1 MRNNNNSYI
10 LKEVPLFA
18 GLSADDL
25 FYIKKKS
32 RFEEFKKGQVIYK
45 EGAPPSFFYCLI
57 RGRVVVSTQD
67 SAGKQRIREYLHHGQ
82 YFGIISALTGDPHS
96 VTAKAFNDCLLLVIA
111 KKDFDELLKKVP
123 QLAVDLS
130 KTLSRRLKRKD
141 IHPKVIFESTIIAV
155 LSSYPHAGKTVY
167 ASNLAFSLNRE
178 TRKRS
183 IIVDICRHGKC
194 HRMPR
199 ILKAGKDYR
208 TANLSSRAFR
218 SEDFNA
224 QISKDRSGIDII
236 YFTYNDS
243 DELWPI
249 KIVEFLSVLVNDYHF
264 VVIDLPCRREKAI
277 LSILNQ
283 ADLIHILTS
292 PQPRDLV
299 STRSLVKKL
308 EKEFGFSVSKVKVIV
323 NESKPSKLTTE
334 EKQRWLG
341 QEVFASLPKIEPRVS
356 GRLVIENPDAEYSK
370 VIRRISRQ
378 EGNCLVGLALGVGV
392 AYGFCHIGVLKVIE
406 EERIPIDVIAGSSMG
421 AFIAGL
427 WATGKSSQEILA
439 IAKEFKEPK
448 HIWNLLDFTFPL
460 LGFIK
465 GNKLYNMFKKHL
477 GGKTF
482 YDAKIPLK
490 ILACDLKRKQSIVF
504 EKGLIIDALMA
515 SCAMPGV
522 FAPFNNK
529 GGDMFF
535 DGGVIN
541 PLPTEPL
548 FEMGVNK
555 IIAVNLTPSKD
566 DLLRQYEEIKRDFS
580 DKVEKIKRKEWFS
593 LKDYLRK
600 KLKVNILDFIFSSF
614 EIMQSEVALKEAKLA
629 DVVLHPNT
637 SGLHW
642 MELFKAEE
650 FARRGEEEARKNLD
664 KIKKLIAE

>member
-1 MRNNNNSYI
+1 MKNNNNSYI
-10 LKEVPLFA
+10 LKEIPLFN
-18 GLSADDL
+18 GLYEDDL

-32 RFEEFKKGQVIYK
+32 KFEELRKGQVIYK
-45 EGAPPSFFYCLI
+45 EGAPPSFFYCII

-67 SAGKQRIREYLHHGQ
+67 YAGKQQIREYLHRGQ
-82 YFGIISALTGDPHS
+82 YFGVISALTGEPHS
-96 VTAKAFNDCLLLVIA
+96 VTAKVFNDCLLLVIE

-123 QLAVDLS
+123 QLAIDLS

-155 LSSYPHAGKTVY
+155 LSSYPLAGKTVY
-167 ASNLAFSLNRE
+167 ASNLAFSLSRE
-178 TRKRS
+178 TRKKS
-183 IIVDICRHGKC
+183 IIVDICSQGKC
-194 HRMPR
+194 HHMPR
-199 ILKAGKDYR
+199 LLKTAKDYHP
-208 TANLSSRAFR
+208 ANLSSRTFR
-218 SEDFNA
+218 SKDFYT
-224 QISKDRSGIDII
+224 QISRNKSGIDII
-236 YFTYNDS
+236 YFTYNNN

-249 KIVEFLSVLVNDYHF
+249 KIVELLSFLVNDYHF
-264 VVIDLPCRREKAI
+264 VIIDLPSTREKAI
-277 LSILNQ
+277 YNILNQ
-283 ADLIHILTS
+283 ADLIHILTK

-308 EKEFGFSVSKVKVIV
+308 EKKFGFTVSKVKIIV
-323 NESKPSKLTTE
+323 NESKPSKLTNK
-334 EKQRWLG
+334 EKQRLLG
-341 QEVFASLPKIEPRVS
+341 QEIFASLPKIEPRVS
-356 GRLVIENPDAEYSK
+356 GWLVIEEPNAEYSK
-370 VIRRISRQ
+370 VVRRISRQ

-406 EERIPIDVIAGSSMG
+406 EEHIPIDVIAGSSMG
-421 AFIAGL
+421 AFIAAL
-427 WATGKSSQEILA
+427 WATGKSSREILA
-439 IAKEFKEPK
+439 IAKEFKEPR

-482 YDAKIPLK
+482 YDVKIPLR
-490 ILACDLKRKQSIVF
+490 IIASDLKRKQPIVF

-535 DGGVIN
+535 DGGVMN
-541 PLPTEPL
+541 PLPTEIL
-548 FEMGVNK
+548 FEMGANK

-566 DLLRQYEEIKRDFS
+566 DLLRQHEEIKRDFS
-580 DKVEKIKRKEWFS
+580 DKVKRIKKSEWFN
-593 LKDYLRK
+593 LKEYLRR
-600 KLKVNILDFIFSSF
+600 KLRVNILDFIFSSF

-637 SGLHW
+637 IGLHW
-642 MELFKAEE
+642 MELFRAEE
-650 FARRGEEEARKNLD
+650 FAKRGEEEARKNLD
-664 KIKKLIAE
+664 KMKKLIEE